1 MEGEGKIA
9 EAYRVCE
16 VGKVGH
22 KWRCY
27 PYLRTQTAHPVTEEK
42 GVSMGTDD
50 INLALW
56 MHKMLLRR
64 LCNVL
69 KITEFI

>member
-1 MEGEGKIA
+1 ME
-9 EAYRVCE
+9 
-16 VGKVGH
+16 H

-27 PYLRTQTAHPVTEEK
+27 PYLGTQTAHPVTEEK
-42 GVSMGTDD
+42 GVSTGTDG

-56 MHKMLLRR
+56 MHKLRR
-64 LCNVL
+64 LYNVL

>member
-1 MEGEGKIA
+1 M
-9 EAYRVCE
+9 
-16 VGKVGH
+16 GH

-64 LCNVL
+64 FCNVL